1 MVWWILKAIVAR
13 MLFQQFIALLKGFN
27 HANEFF
33 LPSNCFLRQ
42 YFFKSFI
49 WKTRIWKKNG
59 IFIVQF
65 DCRIQF
71 KSISEFSLWKLL
83 KKTNFDAKIF
93 FPSSFIWRIFFRW
106 ENKCEAPNVKSFSC
120 NAFWWGVWILT
131 QFFCGVNPIVITV
144 QACWP
149 LKQTTKEFW
158 IGHFPSN
165 FFFHFYCLDL
175 LILRN

>member
-83 KKTNFDAKIF
+83 TKTYFDAKIF
-93 FPSSFIWRIFFRW
+93 FPRRLFEGFSSVEKI
-106 ENKCEAPNVKSFSC
+106 NVRRLMLSLSHAMLFDEEC
-120 NAFWWGVWILT
+120 
-131 QFFCGVNPIVITV
+131 
-144 QACWP
+144 
-149 LKQTTKEFW
+149 EFW
-158 IGHFPSN
+158 RNSFVESTP
-165 FFFHFYCLDL
+165 L
-175 LILRN
+175 LSQYKRVDP